1 MQTNYKNKIGIG
13 LCFVLV
19 FILIGTYLWDFEKSI
34 EAKEREQGLHSLS
47 DLAMQGA
54 VIAEN
59 KINASLSVLNTL
71 AWSLGKD
78 ADFQSDAQIEY
89 LQEIVNASDNE
100 LVTMGIVDAEGNA
113 RNTEGREIDM
123 SERNTFREG
132 IQGKTY
138 ISGALS
144 LGKEDQ
150 ESIVIGVPV
159 YDGNQQI
166 RGVLYGILPTR
177 SLNLY
182 EDTLLDS
189 DEQYV
194 HIIDG
199 QGNYIVQSPNR
210 NKLFGGDN
218 IYEGLRSVETSS
230 TVEEIQASFENSQPF
245 LIEARQG
252 EDVRYVYFTPMNISN
267 WCIVTVLSE
276 HFILEQINYSS
287 HIMEMLILKILI
299 TLALFGGICY
309 YVILQEK
316 RMIKKLNR
324 ELLIK
329 DNIFKVGIS
338 GIQGFVF
345 TYDRNTR
352 TMEFLNHNN
361 GKVNISEK
369 IKDFPENVLQYVAEG
384 SKSHEEIQRLLNDV
398 ENGVEK
404 TGAEIEIQH
413 EGQRAYYKVQ
423 VTNILNHSGEVVSSV
438 GIMEDITEENEKKI
452 LLQSRA
458 MTDPLT
464 KAYNRSAFEEKVNQ
478 ILKKKKSLKKDTVNA
493 VFVIDL
499 DNFKGLNDTLGHVV
513 GDQALVEV
521 VQILKKYVRSYDIVS
536 RIGGDEF
543 SVLLVDIP
551 KAAVIKKAD
560 IFRREL
566 QLVYERDGISK
577 GISASMGIALAPEHG
592 NDFARLYEKAD
603 IALYNV
609 KRDKKNGYQI
619 YKTE

>member
-1 MQTNYKNKIGIG
+1 
-13 LCFVLV
+13 
-19 FILIGTYLWDFEKSI
+19 
-34 EAKEREQGLHSLS
+34 
-47 DLAMQGA
+47 
-54 VIAEN
+54 
-59 KINASLSVLNTL
+59 
-71 AWSLGKD
+71 
-78 ADFQSDAQIEY
+78 
-89 LQEIVNASDNE
+89 
-100 LVTMGIVDAEGNA
+100 
-113 RNTEGREIDM
+113 M

-218 IYEGLRSVETSS
+218 LYEGLRSVETSS

-384 SKSHEEIQRLLNDV
+384 SKSHEEIQRLLNDI

-423 VTNILNHSGEVVSSV
+423 VTNILNHSGKVVSSV

-464 KAYNRSAFEEKVNQ
+464 KAYNRSTFEEKVNQ

-493 VFVIDL
+493 FFVIDL
-499 DNFKGLNDTLGHVV
+499 DNFKR
-513 GDQALVEV
+513 A
-521 VQILKKYVRSYDIVS
+521 
-536 RIGGDEF
+536 
-543 SVLLVDIP
+543 
-551 KAAVIKKAD
+551 
-560 IFRREL
+560 
-566 QLVYERDGISK
+566 
-577 GISASMGIALAPEHG
+577 
-592 NDFARLYEKAD
+592 
-603 IALYNV
+603 
-609 KRDKKNGYQI
+609 
-619 YKTE
+619 